1 MKLLTRTSPVILT
14 LDIAFIVISVLNPI
28 LHPIFNPILDPV
40 YPTQTTATECEA
52 ISHRA
57 YHVAGVRNRCDDGF
71 EERIREGT
79 NSIKHLISPLNQHSS
94 HPMTNPFSVPDKG
107 RYCQRTSPQLSNR
120 MPALALPSRERG
132 DPNLVLEDCFF
143 YFANCVPPPPGDW
156 DMHRILIPQIPNPHP
171 TQSSSSASTKP
182 HPSVLISVSTSPATL
197 LSTSSISRV
206 QNTRTRP
213 LSLIRASLSRTIC
226 TAAVSSSASPSRP
239 SAPASAFPNP
249 SRTSLSTSG
258 PTAAS
263 TWPRISSANRPR
275 SNSKLSCTP
284 CATRPRI
291 SSRSRIRA
299 ASGLVH
305 APLRIRTSPSLS
317 TLRLE
322 TPDDGGDDEHDDDDV
337 DSDGAGLV
345 SISMT
350 RIRVTVR
357 LLSGVRKAEGTGSGE
372 DSPSTPKTGVPGR
385 R

>member
-1 MKLLTRTSPVILT
+1 MP
-14 LDIAFIVISVLNPI
+14 
-28 LHPIFNPILDPV
+28 
-40 YPTQTTATECEA
+40 
-52 ISHRA
+52 
-57 YHVAGVRNRCDDGF
+57 
-71 EERIREGT
+71 RI
-79 NSIKHLISPLNQHSS
+79 
-94 HPMTNPFSVPDKG
+94 
-107 RYCQRTSPQLSNR
+107 
-120 MPALALPSRERG
+120 
-132 DPNLVLEDCFF
+132 PNL
-143 YFANCVPPPPGDW
+143 Y
-156 DMHRILIPQIPNPHP
+156 P
-171 TQSSSSASTKP
+171 TQSSSSASTKL

-197 LSTSSISRV
+197 LSSSSISRV

-213 LSLIRASLSRTIC
+213 SSLIRASLSRTIC

-239 SAPASAFPNP
+239 SAPASAVPNP

-284 CATRPRI
+284 CTTKSRTSA
-291 SSRSRIRA
+291 RSRMRA

-322 TPDDGGDDEHDDDDV
+322 TPDDGGDGEHDDDDNG
-337 DSDGAGLV
+337 DDAGLV
-345 SISMT
+345 SISTT
-350 RIRVTVR
+350 RRRVTVR

-385 R
+385 RPGVMGREGTCPGTRAACEGSARMSVEVRDRRAVRPRVKGGRVLRGIPWLTSRKKGSVSITSVGISRSRTPTRSALSAAGRFVEGFLAIGIAVSSE